1 MDFLEIHDQ
10 FYQRIRKFILASV
23 REESVADDLVQ
34 DTFIRI
40 QENLDSVKD
49 PSKVS
54 SWIFKI
60 AYNLCQDHFR
70 SRKKSSSHE
79 EIHDGLVN
87 LQDTPLHKKVEQG
100 EMSQCVQ
107 DKVNL
112 LPESLRSVLIFADVM
127 EFRHQEIANI
137 LGLSVENVKV
147 RVHRARKQFKKI
159 LEEKCTFEVDERN
172 VLVCEP
178 VEKKKGISPDEC
190 NLSSCDSVL

>member
-10 FYQRIRKFILASV
+10 FYVRIKKFILASV
-23 REESVADDLVQ
+23 RDESVADDLVQ

-54 SWIFKI
+54 SWIFRI

-87 LQDTPLHKKVEQG
+87 LQETPLHKKVEQG
-100 EMSQCVQ
+100 EMSRCVQ
-107 DKVNL
+107 DKLDL
-112 LPESLRSVLIFADVM
+112 LPESLKSILVFADVM
-127 EFRHQEIANI
+127 EFSHQEIANI

-147 RVHRARKQFKKI
+147 RVHRARKKFKKI

-178 VEKKKGISPDEC
+178 VEKKKGRES
-190 NLSSCDSVL
+190 

>member
-127 EFRHQEIANI
+127 EFSHQEIANI

-178 VEKKKGISPDEC
+178 VEKKKGRES
-190 NLSSCDSVL
+190 

>member
-1 MDFLEIHDQ
+1 MDFLEIHDK
-10 FYQRIRKFILASV
+10 FYGRMKKFILASV
-23 REESVADDLVQ
+23 RDESVADDLVQ
-34 DTFIRI
+34 DAFIRI

-54 SWIFKI
+54 SWIFRI
-60 AYNLCQDHFR
+60 AHNLCLDHFR

-79 EIHDGLVN
+79 EIHEGLVN
-87 LQDTPLHKKVEQG
+87 LQETPMQKKVEQG

-107 DKVNL
+107 DKLNL

-127 EFRHQEIANI
+127 EFSHQEIANI

-147 RVHRARKQFKKI
+147 RVHRTRKKFKKI
-159 LEEKCTFEVDERN
+159 LEEKCVFDVDERN

-178 VEKKKGISPDEC
+178 VEKKKGRE
-190 NLSSCDSVL
+190 

>member
-54 SWIFKI
+54 SWIFRI

-178 VEKKKGISPDEC
+178 VEKKKGRES
-190 NLSSCDSVL
+190 